1 MAQDNGP
8 GDEADVALPLPVVD
22 LPGKPKC
29 DIAAPE
35 KVPTARI
42 HIVTDGT
49 STAEAIAAA
58 AGAES
63 FKVPHYSPNSIILTL
78 RSAAAC
84 TAELA
89 RVSALPGVTSARQL
103 QAQQRSRKLIPAD
116 ALFLWTSS
124 NTNYQWHLHNTGQ
137 NNSVVGLDVNIIEAW
152 DSYLGN
158 GITVSV
164 VDDGL
169 QVAHEDLA
177 ANVNSAIDHDW
188 NDNSPDDP
196 TPPLTA
202 TDGVFD
208 DHGTSCAGVIAAVAN
223 NNLGGSGAAPEA
235 SLVGLRILG
244 GDVAPDEEAE
254 ALAWRTDIIDI
265 SNNSWG
271 AADDGENLSI
281 TDPLVSAALANSVSN
296 GRGGKG
302 TIYVWSAGNGA
313 ASQDYAN
320 FDGFINQPETIG
332 VGSIN
337 FQGTTSFYSEAGACV
352 VISAPSDND
361 DNQPGITTTTLST
374 NGNYTNTFGG
384 TSSAAPLVSGV
395 LALVL
400 EANPNLGWRDV
411 QEVLISSARKVDAS
425 NAEWIQNGAGF
436 NFHHSYG
443 AGMIDAG
450 AAIAAAQSH
459 TNLGSRELITVAAP
473 AINQAIPDDNSTG
486 ITHTFQVTSDLRAEH
501 VVLTA
506 DIDHAYRGDVRI
518 SLTSPDG
525 TESILA
531 AESGSSETTGYP
543 NYPFLSVRHWGEN
556 PKGTWTLKV
565 SDTFSGDTGTLN
577 SATLQ
582 IHGAQFVSSVILG
595 DVNQDGVVNCDDVD
609 SYRPLLDTSA
619 TVATAALDL
628 DSSGTIDLDDVENLI
643 TNLVVTQPNG
653 VTGTFLGDLNCDGRV
668 DVLDDAF
675 TLVSNLN
682 SSAGSYSQGDI
693 NFDGN
698 VDVLGDAF
706 IFISNLGRSNTNP

>member
-1 MAQDNGP
+1 MNQALRVSSRSLVSCFAAWLSLSAFLISPVMAQDNGP
-8 GDEADVALPLPVVD
+8 GAGEEAAIAIHLPIVD
-22 LPGKPKC
+22 LPGKPKR

-35 KVPTARI
+35 KTPTARI
-42 HIVTDGT
+42 HIVIDGT
-49 STAEAIAAA
+49 SPAETIAAA

-78 RSAAAC
+78 ASAADA

-89 RVSALPGVTSARQL
+89 RISALPGVTSARQL

-116 ALFLWTSS
+116 PLFLWTSS
-124 NTNYQWHLHNTGQ
+124 NTSYQWHLHNTGQ
-137 NNSVVGLDVNIIEAW
+137 NNSVVALDVNILEAW
-152 DSYLGN
+152 DTFLGN

-164 VDDGL
+164 VDDGI

-188 NDNSPDDP
+188 NDNSPNDP

-244 GDVAPDEEAE
+244 GEVAADEEAA

-271 AADDGENLSI
+271 APDDGENLSI
-281 TDPLVSAALANSVSN
+281 ADPLVIAALGNSVSN

-313 ASQDYAN
+313 AAQDYAN

-337 FQGTTSFYSEAGACV
+337 FQGTTSFYSEPGACV

-361 DNQPGITTTTLST
+361 DNQPGITTTTLSS

-411 QEVLISSARKVDAS
+411 QEILISSARQVDAS

-459 TNLGSRELITVAAP
+459 TNLGPRELINVASP
-473 AINQAIPDDNSTG
+473 TINQAIPDSNTTG
-486 ITHTFQVTSDLRAEH
+486 ITHTFEVTSDLRAEH

-506 DIDHAYRGDVRI
+506 DIDHTYRGDVRI

-531 AESGSSETTGYP
+531 ATSNSSESTGYP

-556 PKGTWTLKV
+556 PKGTWTLKI
-565 SDTFSGDTGTLN
+565 SDTVSGDTGTLN

-582 IHGAQFVSSVILG
+582 IHGSQFASPVLLG
-595 DVNQDGVVNCDDVD
+595 DSNLDGIVNFADIPAFIAILQAGTFQAQSDCDQNGVVNF
-609 SYRPLLDTSA
+609 A
-619 TVATAALDL
+619 
-628 DSSGTIDLDDVENLI
+628 
-643 TNLVVTQPNG
+643 
-653 VTGTFLGDLNCDGRV
+653 
-668 DVLDDAF
+668 
-675 TLVSNLN
+675 
-682 SSAGSYSQGDI
+682 DI
-693 NFDGN
+693 P
-698 VDVLGDAF
+698 AF
-706 IFISNLGRSNTNP
+706 IAILSS